1 MLRSVVIKKGK
12 EKRERENYI
21 IKREINKERIV
32 DDFDEILRCSLKKE
46 KKNKIK

>member
-1 MLRSVVIKKGK
+1 MLCSVVIKKKGK

-32 DDFDEILRCSLKKE
+32 DDFDEICDVVWKK
-46 KKNKIK
+46 KKRIK

>member
-1 MLRSVVIKKGK
+1 MLCSVVIKKEK

-32 DDFDEILRCSLKKE
+32 DDFDEICDVV
-46 KKNKIK
+46 

>member
-1 MLRSVVIKKGK
+1 MLCSVVIKKGK

-32 DDFDEILRCSLKKE
+32 DDFDKICDVVWKK
-46 KKNKIK
+46 KKRIK